1 MSTTNTTVHAYAIN
15 DVHIIVKC
23 PHCSKQRRTSPYHR
37 HGSNG
42 KLYNREES
50 RSSHCSTIR
59 YDTIIIDNDTL
70 RCDLGKSGKPLKR
83 SFKKYLLKMMYGDNV

>member
-1 MSTTNTTVHAYAIN
+1 MSNKIHAYAIN
-15 DVHIIVKC
+15 DVHITVKC
-23 PHCSKQRRTSPYHR
+23 PHCSNQRRTSSYHR

-50 RSSHCSTIR
+50 RLSHCSTIR
-59 YDTIIIDNDTL
+59 YETIVIDNNTL

-83 SFKKYLLKMMYGDNV
+83 SFKKYLHDKFYQ